1 MCIGLLQALAQR
13 KLCRLRLFSGFLKKL
28 LPAVVSQGRTHKL
41 CLQQFF
47 LRTDLKPT
55 SDGLPC
61 RKHQIIIGRRF
72 LQPQRRIAIRT
83 LYSILLGQLVFFTG
97 SGQNQLF
104 LRTRQRNI

>member
-83 LYSILLGQLVFFTG
+83 LYSILPGQLVFFTG